1 MRDPVV
7 DLDLFTVYR
16 SAWLPDALD
25 STIRLSYY
33 NQVCSRRAEVMASEF
48 NSVKATEIDTRQL
61 APPGPVLNPLPGPI
75 PSFQDLTD
83 SSGDE
88 NDDEQDWESIIK
100 AGE

>member
-1 MRDPVV
+1 
-7 DLDLFTVYR
+7 
-16 SAWLPDALD
+16 
-25 STIRLSYY
+25 
-33 NQVCSRRAEVMASEF
+33 MASEF

-100 AGE
+100 AGEQKLSSSLLGADMGTDGR